1 VVGAALKVADTVVF
15 AFIVTLQAPAPLHP
29 PAHAPNVEVAAGVS
43 VSVTTVPAANVAWH
57 VVPQLMPAGLLVMV
71 PPPVPELCTVSRYV
85 VGAALK
91 LADTVVFAFIVTLQ
105 APVPPH
111 PPAHEP
117 NVELAAGVSVSVTTV
132 PAANVPWHVVPQ
144 LMPAGLLV
152 MVPPPVPE
160 LCTVS

>member
-15 AFIVTLQAPAPLHP
+15 AFIVTLQAP
-29 PAHAPNVEVAAGVS
+29 
-43 VSVTTVPAANVAWH
+43 
-57 VVPQLMPAGLLVMV
+57 
-71 PPPVPELCTVSRYV
+71 
-85 VGAALK
+85 
-91 LADTVVFAFIVTLQ
+91 
-105 APVPPH
+105 VPPH
-111 PPAHEP
+111 PPAHAP

>member
-43 VSVTTVPAANVAWH
+43 VSVTTVPAANV
-57 VVPQLMPAGLLVMV
+57 
-71 PPPVPELCTVSRYV
+71 
-85 VGAALK
+85 
-91 LADTVVFAFIVTLQ
+91 
-105 APVPPH
+105 
-111 PPAHEP
+111 
-117 NVELAAGVSVSVTTV
+117 
-132 PAANVPWHVVPQ
+132 PWHVVPQ